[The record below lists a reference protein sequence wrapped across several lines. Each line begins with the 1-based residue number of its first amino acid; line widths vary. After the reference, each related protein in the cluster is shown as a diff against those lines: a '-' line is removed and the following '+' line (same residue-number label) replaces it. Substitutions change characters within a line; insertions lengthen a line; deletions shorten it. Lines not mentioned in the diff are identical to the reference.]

1 MKLVTKHFEDKAEV
15 AVVIPMHRIVVVD
28 CSGSMY
34 GELPK
39 LRNHLKNKLPTL
51 VEPEDTL
58 TLIWFS
64 SRGDCG
70 TIFENLQISTA
81 KDLQSVNTAI
91 DRFLVARGLTG
102 FKDPLEKVVQ
112 LAIDSTD
119 RPVSMTFMS
128 DGGEN
133 QSSRSEIIK
142 VCTKV
147 ADHVAS
153 SVVVSYGYYADDAFL
168 TQMAEEMGGEMIG
181 AGDFQSYTDVLTRSL
196 TTRSSGKLKVVEGLP
211 LDTLIV
217 GHMDQSYVTVKPDA
231 SGKAAFPSNCI
242 AYSFFQGSGDIE
254 TVEDEFAAVQVVG
267 ALIQRGESDK
277 ALELSG
283 LIGDE
288 SLFNVVQNAFSK
300 QDFNRVVSFV
310 GDYEPFKDKP
320 RNLKLKQDP
329 NAYNVLTLLMDLA
342 DTEGNLLH
350 ISHPEFSYNAIG
362 GKREVV
368 ADEGGFKPEF
378 SSKEGEVKAAISTL
392 KFDEDRPNVS
402 ILTRRDGTVS
412 LPDNELGFG
421 NSVESFIWRNYAI
434 IRDGIVNVKK
444 LPVVLTKATYDL
456 LVQNGIPL
464 EPFKINA
471 TYVIDVSNMP
481 VINRSMAAPVTAK
494 DMFTWQF
501 DLYKLRVAQKI
512 LNSRIEKPEFSEDF
526 AKKYG
531 AEGAL
536 FLKQYGV
543 TPSGFSP
550 KSVKGESVD
559 AYVAKA
565 LEIGLSGLNS
575 IPKISD
581 VEADIAAGKSL
592 TPSKEVVANVLK
604 DLAPVTDNETA
615 LKLLKGNIATLRDK
629 IIKAKFGVI
638 LGRKWFTDLGS
649 YENTTLEMN
658 FGLSKKIK
666 ATAELVDKEV

>member
-1 MKLVTKHFEDKAEV
+1 MKLVTKHFDDTQTKDI
-15 AVVIPMHRIVVVD
+15 VVPMQRIVVVD

-39 LRNHLKNKLPTL
+39 LRTQLKNKLPTM
-51 VEPEDTL
+51 VAPEDTL

-64 SRGDCG
+64 SRGECG
-70 TIFENLQISTA
+70 TIFENLNIATA
-81 KDLQSVNTAI
+81 QDLQAVNNAI

-102 FKDPLEKVVQ
+102 FKDPLEKVVE
-112 LAIDSTD
+112 LAIANSD
-119 RPVSMTFMS
+119 RPSSLNFMS

-133 QSSRSEIIK
+133 QSSRAEIIK
-142 VCTKV
+142 VCSKV
-147 ADHVAS
+147 ADSVAS

-196 TTRSSGKLKVVEGLP
+196 NTRASGKRKVVEGLP
-211 LDTLIV
+211 LDTMIV
-217 GHMDQSYVTVKPDA
+217 GHMEVSYVTAKADA
-231 SGKAAFPSNCI
+231 SGKVALPSNCI
-242 AYSFFQGSGDIE
+242 AYSYFTGSGDIE
-254 TVEDEFAAVQVVG
+254 QVEDEFAAVQVVG
-267 ALIQRGESDK
+267 ALVQRGESDK

-288 SLFNVVQNAFSK
+288 TLFNTVQNAFSK
-300 QDFNRVVSFV
+300 QDFNRVVALVGAYQPFV
-310 GDYEPFKDKP
+310 DKP

-329 NAYNVLTLLMDLA
+329 TAYNVLTLLMDLA
-342 DTEGNLLH
+342 DTEGNFLH
-350 ISHPEFSYNAIG
+350 ISHPEFSYSAIG
-362 GKREVV
+362 GKRETVS
-368 ADEGGFKPEF
+368 DEGGFKPEF

-402 ILTRRDGTVS
+402 ILTRREGTVS
-412 LPDNELGFG
+412 LPKNNLGFG
-421 NSVESFIWRNYAI
+421 ESVESFIWRNYAI

-464 EPFKINA
+464 EPFKINT

-501 DLYKLRVAQKI
+501 DLYKLRVSQKI

-531 AEGAL
+531 EEGAL

-543 TPSGFSP
+543 TPGGFSP
-550 KSVKGESVD
+550 KTVKGESVD

-565 LEIGLSGLNS
+565 LEIGLAGLNS

-581 VEADIAAGKSL
+581 VEADIAAGKTL
-592 TPSKEVVANVLK
+592 TPAKQVVAKALK
-604 DLAPVTDNETA
+604 DLAPVTDNEAA
-615 LKLLKGNIATLRDK
+615 LKLLKGNIAILRDK

-658 FGLSKKIK
+658 FGLSKPIK
-666 ATAELVDKEV
+666 CTAELVDKEV

>member
-1 MKLVTKHFEDKAEV
+1 MKLVTKHFDENQTTDIA
-15 AVVIPMHRIVVVD
+15 IPMQRIVVVD

-39 LRNHLKNKLPTL
+39 LRTQLKNKLPTM
-51 VEPEDTL
+51 VAPDDTL

-64 SRGDCG
+64 SRGECG
-70 TIFENLQISTA
+70 TIFENLNITNA
-81 KDLQSVNTAI
+81 KDLQAVNTAI
-91 DRFLVARGLTG
+91 DRFLVARGATG
-102 FKDPLEKVVQ
+102 FKDPLEKVVE
-112 LAIDSTD
+112 LAIASSD
-119 RPVSMTFMS
+119 RPVSLNFMT

-147 ADHVAS
+147 ADTVAS

-196 TTRSSGKLKVVEGLP
+196 NTRASGKRKIVEGLP
-211 LDTLIV
+211 LDTMIV
-217 GHMDQSYVTVKPDA
+217 GHMDESYVTAKADA
-231 SGKAAFPSNCI
+231 SGKVAMPSNCI
-242 AYSFFQGSGDIE
+242 AYSYFTGSGDIAE
-254 TVEDEFAAVQVVG
+254 VEDEFAAVQVVG
-267 ALIQRGESDK
+267 ALVQRGESDK

-288 SLFNVVQNAFSK
+288 TLFNTVQNAFSK
-300 QDFNRVVSFV
+300 QDFNRVVALVGAYHPFV
-310 GDYEPFKDKP
+310 DKP

-342 DTEGNLLH
+342 DTEGNFLH
-350 ISHPEFSYNAIG
+350 ISHPEFSYSAIG
-362 GKREVV
+362 GKRETV
-368 ADEGGFKPEF
+368 ADEGGFKPVF

-402 ILTRRDGTVS
+402 ILTRREGSVS
-412 LPDNELGFG
+412 LPKNELGFG
-421 NSVESFIWRNYAI
+421 ESVDSFIWRNYAI

-456 LVQNGIPL
+456 LKQNGIPL
-464 EPFKINA
+464 EPFKVNT
-471 TYVIDVSNMP
+471 TYVIDVSGMP

-501 DLYKLRVAQKI
+501 DLYKLRVSQKI

-531 AEGAL
+531 EDGAA

-543 TPSGFSP
+543 TPGGFSP
-550 KSVKGESVD
+550 KTTKGESVD

-565 LEIGLSGLNS
+565 LEISLSGLNS

-581 VEADIAAGKSL
+581 VEADIAAGKNL
-592 TPSKEVVANVLK
+592 TPAKQVVAKALK
-604 DLAPVTDNETA
+604 DLEPITDNEAA
-615 LKLLKGNIATLRDK
+615 LKMLKVNIAILRDK

-638 LGRKWFTDLGS
+638 LGRRIFTDMTS
-649 YENTTLEMN
+649 WDDNTKTMD
-658 FGLSKKIK
+658 FGLSKPIK
-666 ATAELVDKEV
+666 ASAELVDKEV

>member
-1 MKLVTKHFEDKAEV
+1 MKLVTKHFEEKADV
-15 AVVIPMHRIVVVD
+15 SVVIPMQRIVVVD

-39 LRNHLKNKLPTL
+39 LRTQLKNKLPTM
-51 VEPEDTL
+51 VAPDDTL

-64 SRGDCG
+64 SRGECG
-70 TIFENLQISTA
+70 TIFENLNITNA
-81 KDLQSVNTAI
+81 KDLQAVNTAI
-91 DRFLVARGLTG
+91 DRFLVARGATG
-102 FKDPLEKVVQ
+102 FKDPLEKVVE
-112 LAIDSTD
+112 LAIASSD
-119 RPVSMTFMS
+119 RPVSLNFMT

-147 ADHVAS
+147 ADTVAS

-196 TTRSSGKLKVVEGLP
+196 NTRASGKRKIVECLP
-211 LDTLIV
+211 LDTMIV
-217 GHMDQSYVTVKPDA
+217 GHMDESYVTAKADA
-231 SGKAAFPSNCI
+231 SGKVAMPSNCI
-242 AYSFFQGSGDIE
+242 AYSYFTGSGDIAE
-254 TVEDEFAAVQVVG
+254 VEDEFAAVQVVG
-267 ALIQRGESDK
+267 ALVQRGESDK

-288 SLFNVVQNAFSK
+288 TLFNTVQNAFSK
-300 QDFNRVVSFV
+300 QDFNRVVALVGAYHPFV
-310 GDYEPFKDKP
+310 DKP

-342 DTEGNLLH
+342 DTEGNFLH
-350 ISHPEFSYNAIG
+350 ISHPEFSYSAIG
-362 GKREVV
+362 GKRETV
-368 ADEGGFKPEF
+368 ADEGGFKPVF

-402 ILTRRDGTVS
+402 ILTRREGSVS
-412 LPDNELGFG
+412 LPKNDLGFG
-421 NSVESFIWRNYAI
+421 ESVDSFIWRNYAI

-456 LVQNGIPL
+456 LKQNGIPL
-464 EPFKINA
+464 EPFKVNT
-471 TYVIDVSNMP
+471 TYVIDVSGMP

-501 DLYKLRVAQKI
+501 DLYKLRVSQKI

-531 AEGAL
+531 EDGAA

-543 TPSGFSP
+543 TPGGFSP
-550 KSVKGESVD
+550 KTTKGESVD

-565 LEIGLSGLNS
+565 LEISLSGLNS

-581 VEADIAAGKSL
+581 VEADIAAGKNL
-592 TPSKEVVANVLK
+592 TPAKQVVAKALK
-604 DLAPVTDNETA
+604 DLEPITDNEAA
-615 LKLLKGNIATLRDK
+615 LKMLKVNIAILRDK

-638 LGRKWFTDLGS
+638 LGKKWFTDLGS
-649 YENTTLEMN
+649 IENTTLEMN
-658 FGLSKKIK
+658 FGLSKPIK
-666 ATAELVDKEV
+666 ASAELVDKEV

>member
-1 MKLVTKHFEDKAEV
+1 MKLVTKHFDENQTTDIA
-15 AVVIPMHRIVVVD
+15 IPMQRIVVVD

-39 LRNHLKNKLPTL
+39 LRTQLKNKLPTM
-51 VEPEDTL
+51 VAPDDTL

-64 SRGDCG
+64 SRGECG
-70 TIFENLQISTA
+70 TIFENLNITNA
-81 KDLQSVNTAI
+81 KDLQAVNTAI
-91 DRFLVARGLTG
+91 DRFLVARGATG
-102 FKDPLEKVVQ
+102 FKDPLEKVVE
-112 LAIDSTD
+112 LAIASSD
-119 RPVSMTFMS
+119 RPVSLNFMT

-147 ADHVAS
+147 ADTVAS

-196 TTRSSGKLKVVEGLP
+196 NTRASGKRKIVEGLP
-211 LDTLIV
+211 LDTMIV
-217 GHMDQSYVTVKPDA
+217 GHMDESYVTAKADA
-231 SGKAAFPSNCI
+231 SGKVAMPSNCI
-242 AYSFFQGSGDIE
+242 AYSYFTGSGDIAE
-254 TVEDEFAAVQVVG
+254 VEDEFAAVQVVG
-267 ALIQRGESDK
+267 ALVQRGESDK

-288 SLFNVVQNAFSK
+288 TLFNTVQNAFSK
-300 QDFNRVVSFV
+300 QDFNRVVALVGAYHPFV
-310 GDYEPFKDKP
+310 DKP

-342 DTEGNLLH
+342 DTEGNFLH
-350 ISHPEFSYNAIG
+350 ISHPEFSYSAIG
-362 GKREVV
+362 GKRETV
-368 ADEGGFKPEF
+368 ADEGGFKPVF

-402 ILTRRDGTVS
+402 ILTRREGSVS
-412 LPDNELGFG
+412 LPKNELGFG
-421 NSVESFIWRNYAI
+421 ESVDSFIWRNYAI

-456 LVQNGIPL
+456 LKQNGIHL
-464 EPFKINA
+464 EPFKVNT
-471 TYVIDVSNMP
+471 TYVIDVSGMP

-501 DLYKLRVAQKI
+501 DLYKLRVSQKI

-531 AEGAL
+531 EDGAA

-543 TPSGFSP
+543 TPGGFSP
-550 KSVKGESVD
+550 KTTKGESVD

-565 LEIGLSGLNS
+565 LEISLSGLNS

-581 VEADIAAGKSL
+581 VEADIAAGKNL
-592 TPSKEVVANVLK
+592 TPAKQVVAKALK
-604 DLAPVTDNETA
+604 DLEPITDNEAA
-615 LKLLKGNIATLRDK
+615 LKMLKVNIAILRDK

-638 LGRKWFTDLGS
+638 LGRRIFTDMTS
-649 YENTTLEMN
+649 WDDNTKTMD
-658 FGLSKKIK
+658 FGLSKPIK
-666 ATAELVDKEV
+666 ASAELVDKEV